1 MPVKNK
7 ISLQELAEF
16 MTTADE
22 TLDKKTCEAF
32 ARTLFEVVEEAL
44 LSDKFVKVKGFG
56 TFKLVA
62 VSDRESVNINTGERF
77 QIEGHTKV
85 SFIPDNTLKEEIN
98 RPFAHFETIDLS
110 DDTEQ
115 AELDA
120 IDAAAEEEAQEM
132 QASQEAVEEAAD
144 EAVEEFVEKSVEE
157 EPAEEAVEQTA
168 EEAPKEATAEE
179 TEESMEEPVATEP
192 QTIVTAEKKEE
203 EPAKAAASA
212 EERQSVAEATV
223 ENTDDEALAE
233 ETPAEESPE
242 SEADG
247 QEEASTAMPIT
258 YEYNE
263 QPPRRPF
270 NWWKAIG
277 LFFAVLALML
287 ASYFAGYYRLL
298 CPCIIG
304 LPEWSEPQPA
314 QPAVKVQSAKPAP
327 AKPQPAPAEATA
339 PKIPENPL
347 NLENP
352 EQPEPRISKPAKP
365 ASAPRKQ
372 QSAPRKQQSAP
383 AEVAPAPQADT
394 TVATQPHTVARG
406 ETLYSIA
413 RKYYGSDKYVN
424 VIIRHNRIKNPNNIE
439 KGTTLQIPI
448 LDTGN

>member
-1 MPVKNK
+1 
-7 ISLQELAEF
+7 
-16 MTTADE
+16 MTAADV

-110 DDTEQ
+110 DETEQ

-120 IDAAAEEEAQEM
+120 IDAAAAEEALENE
-132 QASQEAVEEAAD
+132 EAEETVEEVA
-144 EAVEEFVEKSVEE
+144 EEMPAT
-157 EPAEEAVEQTA
+157 EPAEEVVEEEVKEEVPEEVLKEESVEEA
-168 EEAPKEATAEE
+168 EEP
-179 TEESMEEPVATEP
+179 MEEPVATEP

-203 EPAKAAASA
+203 EPAKAEEPAADATLESEKAPEPEA
-212 EERQSVAEATV
+212 EE
-223 ENTDDEALAE
+223 
-233 ETPAEESPE
+233 
-242 SEADG
+242 
-247 QEEASTAMPIT
+247 QEEAPTALPVS
-258 YEYNE
+258 YEYTE

-277 LFFAVLALML
+277 VFFFVLALML
-287 ASYFAGYYRLL
+287 LSYFAGYYRLL

-304 LPEWSEPQPA
+304 LPEWTEPQPA
-314 QPAVKVQSAKPAP
+314 QPAAKVQPTKTAP
-327 AKPQPAPAEATA
+327 AKPQPAPAETTA
-339 PKIPENPL
+339 PKISENPL
-347 NLENP
+347 NSENP
-352 EQPEPRISKPAKP
+352 EQSEPRKSKPAKP
-365 ASAPRKQ
+365 DPAPRKQ
-372 QSAPRKQQSAP
+372 QSAT
-383 AEVAPAPQADT
+383 AEVAPAPPADT
-394 TVATQPHTVARG
+394 TIATQPHTVARG

-448 LDTGN
+448 LDTEN

>member
-1 MPVKNK
+1 
-7 ISLQELAEF
+7 
-16 MTTADE
+16 MTAADE

-110 DDTEQ
+110 DETEQ

-120 IDAAAEEEAQEM
+120 IDAAAAEEALENE
-132 QASQEAVEEAAD
+132 EAEETVEEVAEEMPAD
-144 EAVEEFVEKSVEE
+144 
-157 EPAEEAVEQTA
+157 EPAEEVVEEEAKEEVPEEVLKEEPVEEA
-168 EEAPKEATAEE
+168 EEP
-179 TEESMEEPVATEP
+179 MEEPVATEP

-203 EPAKAAASA
+203 EPAKAEEPAADTTLESEKAPEPEA
-212 EERQSVAEATV
+212 EE
-223 ENTDDEALAE
+223 
-233 ETPAEESPE
+233 
-242 SEADG
+242 
-247 QEEASTAMPIT
+247 QEEAPTALPVS
-258 YEYNE
+258 YEYTE

-277 LFFAVLALML
+277 VFFFVLALML
-287 ASYFAGYYRLL
+287 LSYFAGYYRLL

-304 LPEWSEPQPA
+304 LPEWTEPQPA
-314 QPAVKVQSAKPAP
+314 QPAAKVQPAKTAP
-327 AKPQPAPAEATA
+327 AKPQPAPAETTA
-339 PKIPENPL
+339 PKISENPL
-347 NLENP
+347 NSENP
-352 EQPEPRISKPAKP
+352 EQPESRKSKPAKP
-365 ASAPRKQ
+365 EPV
-372 QSAPRKQQSAP
+372 PRKQQSAP
-383 AEVAPAPQADT
+383 AEVAPAPPADT

>member
-1 MPVKNK
+1 
-7 ISLQELAEF
+7 
-16 MTTADE
+16 MTAADE

-110 DDTEQ
+110 DETEQ

-120 IDAAAEEEAQEM
+120 IDAAAAEEALENE
-132 QASQEAVEEAAD
+132 EAEETVEEVA
-144 EAVEEFVEKSVEE
+144 EEMPAT
-157 EPAEEAVEQTA
+157 EPAEEVVEEEVMEEVPEEVLKEEPVEEA
-168 EEAPKEATAEE
+168 EEPV
-179 TEESMEEPVATEP
+179 EEPVATEP

-203 EPAKAAASA
+203 EPAKAEEPAADTTLESEKTPEPEA
-212 EERQSVAEATV
+212 EE
-223 ENTDDEALAE
+223 
-233 ETPAEESPE
+233 
-242 SEADG
+242 
-247 QEEASTAMPIT
+247 QEEAPTALPVS
-258 YEYNE
+258 YEYTE

-277 LFFAVLALML
+277 VFFFVLALML
-287 ASYFAGYYRLL
+287 LSYFAGYYRLL

-304 LPEWSEPQPA
+304 LPEWTEPQSA
-314 QPAVKVQSAKPAP
+314 QPAAKVQPTKTAP
-327 AKPQPAPAEATA
+327 AKPQPAPAETTA

-347 NLENP
+347 KAENP
-352 EQPEPRISKPAKP
+352 EQPEPRKSKPAKP
-365 ASAPRKQ
+365 DPAPRKQ
-372 QSAPRKQQSAP
+372 QSAS
-383 AEVAPAPQADT
+383 AEVAPAPPADT

-448 LDTGN
+448 LDTVN

>member
-1 MPVKNK
+1 
-7 ISLQELAEF
+7 
-16 MTTADE
+16 MTAADE

-77 QIEGHTKV
+77 QIDGHTKV

-110 DDTEQ
+110 DETEQ

-120 IDAAAEEEAQEM
+120 IDAAAAEEALEND
-132 QASQEAVEEAAD
+132 EAEETVEEVAEEMPAD
-144 EAVEEFVEKSVEE
+144 EPTEEVVEE
-157 EPAEEAVEQTA
+157 EVMEEVP
-168 EEAPKEATAEE
+168 EEVLKEEPVEE
-179 TEESMEEPVATEP
+179 TEEPMEEPVATEP

-203 EPAKAAASA
+203 EPAKAEEPAADTTLESEKAPEPEA
-212 EERQSVAEATV
+212 EE
-223 ENTDDEALAE
+223 
-233 ETPAEESPE
+233 
-242 SEADG
+242 
-247 QEEASTAMPIT
+247 QEEAPTALPVS
-258 YEYNE
+258 YEYAE
-263 QPPRRPF
+263 QPPHRPF

-277 LFFAVLALML
+277 VFFAVLALML
-287 ASYFAGYYRLL
+287 LSYFAGYYRLL

-304 LPEWSEPQPA
+304 LPEWTEPQPA
-314 QPAVKVQSAKPAP
+314 QPAAKVQPAKTAP
-327 AKPQPAPAEATA
+327 AKPQPAPAETTA
-339 PKIPENPL
+339 PKISENPL
-347 NLENP
+347 NAENP
-352 EQPEPRISKPAKP
+352 EQPEPRRSKPAKP
-365 ASAPRKQ
+365 DP
-372 QSAPRKQQSAP
+372 APRKQQSAP
-383 AEVAPAPQADT
+383 AEVSPAPPADT
-394 TVATQPHTVARG
+394 TIATQPHTVARG

>member
-1 MPVKNK
+1 
-7 ISLQELAEF
+7 

-110 DDTEQ
+110 DETEQ

-120 IDAAAEEEAQEM
+120 IDAAAAEEALENE
-132 QASQEAVEEAAD
+132 EAEETVEEVAEEMPAD
-144 EAVEEFVEKSVEE
+144 
-157 EPAEEAVEQTA
+157 EPAEEVVEEEVMEEVPEEVLKEEPVEEA
-168 EEAPKEATAEE
+168 EEP
-179 TEESMEEPVATEP
+179 MEEPVATEP

-203 EPAKAAASA
+203 EPAKAEEPAADTTRESEKGPEPEA
-212 EERQSVAEATV
+212 EE
-223 ENTDDEALAE
+223 
-233 ETPAEESPE
+233 
-242 SEADG
+242 
-247 QEEASTAMPIT
+247 QEEAPTALPVS
-258 YEYNE
+258 YEYTE

-277 LFFAVLALML
+277 VFFFVLALML
-287 ASYFAGYYRLL
+287 LSYFAGYYRLL

-304 LPEWSEPQPA
+304 LPEWTEPQPA
-314 QPAVKVQSAKPAP
+314 QPAAKVQPTKTAP
-327 AKPQPAPAEATA
+327 AKPQPAPAETTA
-339 PKIPENPL
+339 PKISENPL
-347 NLENP
+347 NSENP
-352 EQPEPRISKPAKP
+352 EQPEPRKSKPAKP
-365 ASAPRKQ
+365 DP
-372 QSAPRKQQSAP
+372 APRKQQSAP
-383 AEVAPAPQADT
+383 AEVAPAPPADT

>member
-1 MPVKNK
+1 
-7 ISLQELAEF
+7 
-16 MTTADE
+16 MTAADV

-110 DDTEQ
+110 DETEQ

-120 IDAAAEEEAQEM
+120 IDAAAAEEALENE
-132 QASQEAVEEAAD
+132 EAEETVEEVA
-144 EAVEEFVEKSVEE
+144 EEMPAT
-157 EPAEEAVEQTA
+157 EPAEEVVEEEVMEEVPEEVLKEEPVEEA
-168 EEAPKEATAEE
+168 EEPV
-179 TEESMEEPVATEP
+179 EEPVATEP

-203 EPAKAAASA
+203 EPAKAEEPAADTTLESEKTPEPEA
-212 EERQSVAEATV
+212 EE
-223 ENTDDEALAE
+223 
-233 ETPAEESPE
+233 
-242 SEADG
+242 
-247 QEEASTAMPIT
+247 QEEAPTALPVS
-258 YEYNE
+258 YEYTE

-277 LFFAVLALML
+277 VFFFVLALML
-287 ASYFAGYYRLL
+287 LSYFAGYYRLL

-304 LPEWSEPQPA
+304 LPEWTEPQSA
-314 QPAVKVQSAKPAP
+314 QPAAKVQPTKTAP
-327 AKPQPAPAEATA
+327 AKPQPAPAETTA
-339 PKIPENPL
+339 PKIPENTL
-347 NLENP
+347 NSENP
-352 EQPEPRISKPAKP
+352 EQPESRKSKPAKP
-365 ASAPRKQ
+365 DP
-372 QSAPRKQQSAP
+372 APRKQQSAP
-383 AEVAPAPQADT
+383 AEVAPAPPADT

>member
-1 MPVKNK
+1 
-7 ISLQELAEF
+7 
-16 MTTADE
+16 MTAADE

-110 DDTEQ
+110 DETEQ

-120 IDAAAEEEAQEM
+120 IDAAAAEEALENE
-132 QASQEAVEEAAD
+132 EAEETVEEVA
-144 EAVEEFVEKSVEE
+144 EEMPAV
-157 EPAEEAVEQTA
+157 EPAEEVVEEEVMEEVPEEVLKEEPVEEA
-168 EEAPKEATAEE
+168 EEP
-179 TEESMEEPVATEP
+179 MEEPVATEP

-203 EPAKAAASA
+203 EPAKAEEPTADTTLESEKTPEPEA
-212 EERQSVAEATV
+212 EE
-223 ENTDDEALAE
+223 
-233 ETPAEESPE
+233 
-242 SEADG
+242 
-247 QEEASTAMPIT
+247 QEEAPTALPVS
-258 YEYNE
+258 YEYTE

-277 LFFAVLALML
+277 VFFFVLALML
-287 ASYFAGYYRLL
+287 LSYFAGYYRLL

-304 LPEWSEPQPA
+304 LPEWTEPQPV
-314 QPAVKVQSAKPAP
+314 QPAAKVQPTKTAP
-327 AKPQPAPAEATA
+327 AKPQPAPAETTA
-339 PKIPENPL
+339 PKISENPL
-347 NLENP
+347 NSENP
-352 EQPEPRISKPAKP
+352 EQPESRKSKPAKP
-365 ASAPRKQ
+365 DP
-372 QSAPRKQQSAP
+372 APRKQQSAP
-383 AEVAPAPQADT
+383 AEVAPAPPADT

>member
-1 MPVKNK
+1 
-7 ISLQELAEF
+7 

-110 DDTEQ
+110 DETEQ

-120 IDAAAEEEAQEM
+120 IDAAAAEEALENEEAEETVEEVAEEMPADEPTEEVVEEEVME
-132 QASQEAVEEAAD
+132 EVPEEVLKEEPVEEA
-144 EAVEEFVEKSVEE
+144 E
-157 EPAEEAVEQTA
+157 EP
-168 EEAPKEATAEE
+168 
-179 TEESMEEPVATEP
+179 MEEPVATEP

-203 EPAKAAASA
+203 EPAKAEEPAADTTLESEKAPEPEA
-212 EERQSVAEATV
+212 EE
-223 ENTDDEALAE
+223 
-233 ETPAEESPE
+233 
-242 SEADG
+242 
-247 QEEASTAMPIT
+247 QEEAPTALPVS
-258 YEYNE
+258 YEYTE

-277 LFFAVLALML
+277 VFFFVLTLML
-287 ASYFAGYYRLL
+287 LSYFAGYYRLL

-304 LPEWSEPQPA
+304 LPEWTEPQPV
-314 QPAVKVQSAKPAP
+314 QPAAKVQPTKTAP
-327 AKPQPAPAEATA
+327 AKPQPAPAETTA
-339 PKIPENPL
+339 PKISENSL
-347 NLENP
+347 NSENP
-352 EQPEPRISKPAKP
+352 EQPEPRKSKPAKP
-365 ASAPRKQ
+365 DP
-372 QSAPRKQQSAP
+372 APRKQQSAP
-383 AEVAPAPQADT
+383 AEVAPAPPADT

>member
-1 MPVKNK
+1 
-7 ISLQELAEF
+7 
-16 MTTADE
+16 MTAADE

-110 DDTEQ
+110 DETEQ

-120 IDAAAEEEAQEM
+120 IDAAAAEEALENEEAEETVEEVAEEMPADEPTEEVVEEEVKEEVPEEVLKE
-132 QASQEAVEEAAD
+132 EAVEET
-144 EAVEEFVEKSVEE
+144 E
-157 EPAEEAVEQTA
+157 EP
-168 EEAPKEATAEE
+168 
-179 TEESMEEPVATEP
+179 MEEPVATEP

-203 EPAKAAASA
+203 EPAKAEEPAADTTLESEKAPEPEA
-212 EERQSVAEATV
+212 EE
-223 ENTDDEALAE
+223 
-233 ETPAEESPE
+233 
-242 SEADG
+242 
-247 QEEASTAMPIT
+247 QEEAPSALPVS
-258 YEYNE
+258 YEYTE

-277 LFFAVLALML
+277 VFFFVLALML
-287 ASYFAGYYRLL
+287 LSYFAGYYRLL

-304 LPEWSEPQPA
+304 LPEWTEPQPV
-314 QPAVKVQSAKPAP
+314 QPAAKVQPAKTAP
-327 AKPQPAPAEATA
+327 AKPQPAPAEATS
-339 PKIPENPL
+339 PKISENPL
-347 NLENP
+347 NSENP
-352 EQPEPRISKPAKP
+352 EQPESRKSKPAKP
-365 ASAPRKQ
+365 D
-372 QSAPRKQQSAP
+372 
-383 AEVAPAPQADT
+383 PAPPADT

>member
-1 MPVKNK
+1 
-7 ISLQELAEF
+7 
-16 MTTADE
+16 MTAADE

-110 DDTEQ
+110 DETEQ

-120 IDAAAEEEAQEM
+120 IDAAAAEEALENE
-132 QASQEAVEEAAD
+132 EAEETVEEVAEEMPAA
-144 EAVEEFVEKSVEE
+144 
-157 EPAEEAVEQTA
+157 EPAEEVVEEEVKEEIPEEVLKEEPVEEA
-168 EEAPKEATAEE
+168 EEP
-179 TEESMEEPVATEP
+179 MEEPVATEP
-192 QTIVTAEKKEE
+192 QTIVTAEKKGE
-203 EPAKAAASA
+203 EPAKAEEPAADTTLESEKTPEPEA
-212 EERQSVAEATV
+212 EE
-223 ENTDDEALAE
+223 
-233 ETPAEESPE
+233 
-242 SEADG
+242 
-247 QEEASTAMPIT
+247 QEEAPTALPVS
-258 YEYNE
+258 YEYTE

-277 LFFAVLALML
+277 VFFFVLALML
-287 ASYFAGYYRLL
+287 LSYFAGYYRLL

-304 LPEWSEPQPA
+304 LPEWTEPQPA
-314 QPAVKVQSAKPAP
+314 QPAAKVQPAKTAP
-327 AKPQPAPAEATA
+327 TKPQPAPAEATA
-339 PKIPENPL
+339 PKISENPL
-347 NLENP
+347 NAENP
-352 EQPEPRISKPAKP
+352 EQPESRKSKPAKP
-365 ASAPRKQ
+365 AP
-372 QSAPRKQQSAP
+372 APRKQQSAP
-383 AEVAPAPQADT
+383 AEVAPAPPADT

>member
-1 MPVKNK
+1 
-7 ISLQELAEF
+7 
-16 MTTADE
+16 MTAADE

-110 DDTEQ
+110 DETEQ

-120 IDAAAEEEAQEM
+120 IDAAAAEEALENEEAEETVEEVAEEMPADEPTEEVVEEEVME
-132 QASQEAVEEAAD
+132 EVPEEVLKEEPVEEA
-144 EAVEEFVEKSVEE
+144 E
-157 EPAEEAVEQTA
+157 EP
-168 EEAPKEATAEE
+168 
-179 TEESMEEPVATEP
+179 MEEPVATEP

-203 EPAKAAASA
+203 EPAKAEEPAADTVLESEKAPEPEA
-212 EERQSVAEATV
+212 EE
-223 ENTDDEALAE
+223 
-233 ETPAEESPE
+233 
-242 SEADG
+242 
-247 QEEASTAMPIT
+247 QEEAPTALPVS
-258 YEYNE
+258 YEYTE

-277 LFFAVLALML
+277 VFFFVLTLML
-287 ASYFAGYYRLL
+287 LSYFAGYYRLL

-304 LPEWSEPQPA
+304 LPEWTEPQPA
-314 QPAVKVQSAKPAP
+314 QPAAKVQPAKTAP
-327 AKPQPAPAEATA
+327 AKPQPAPAETTA
-339 PKIPENPL
+339 PKISENPL
-347 NLENP
+347 NSENP
-352 EQPEPRISKPAKP
+352 EQPESRKSKPAKP
-365 ASAPRKQ
+365 APAP
-372 QSAPRKQQSAP
+372 SKQQSAP
-383 AEVAPAPQADT
+383 AEVAPAPPADT
-394 TVATQPHTVARG
+394 TVATQQHTVARG

>member
-1 MPVKNK
+1 
-7 ISLQELAEF
+7 
-16 MTTADE
+16 MTAADE

-110 DDTEQ
+110 DETEQ

-120 IDAAAEEEAQEM
+120 IDAAAAEEALENE
-132 QASQEAVEEAAD
+132 EAEETVEEVAEEMPAD
-144 EAVEEFVEKSVEE
+144 
-157 EPAEEAVEQTA
+157 EPAEEDVEEEVMEEVPEEVLKEEPVEEA
-168 EEAPKEATAEE
+168 EEP
-179 TEESMEEPVATEP
+179 MEEPVATEP

-203 EPAKAAASA
+203 EPATA
-212 EERQSVAEATV
+212 EEPAADTTLESDKAPEP
-223 ENTDDEALAE
+223 EAE
-233 ETPAEESPE
+233 E
-242 SEADG
+242 
-247 QEEASTAMPIT
+247 QEEAPTALPGS
-258 YEYNE
+258 YEYTE

-277 LFFAVLALML
+277 VFFFVLALML
-287 ASYFAGYYRLL
+287 LSYFAGYYRLL

-304 LPEWSEPQPA
+304 LPEWTEPQPA
-314 QPAVKVQSAKPAP
+314 QPAAKVQPAKTAP
-327 AKPQPAPAEATA
+327 AKPQPAPAETTA
-339 PKIPENPL
+339 PKISENPL
-347 NLENP
+347 NSENP
-352 EQPEPRISKPAKP
+352 EQPEPRKSKPAKP
-365 ASAPRKQ
+365 DP
-372 QSAPRKQQSAP
+372 APRKQQSAP
-383 AEVAPAPQADT
+383 AEVAPAPPADT

>member
-1 MPVKNK
+1 
-7 ISLQELAEF
+7 
-16 MTTADE
+16 MTAADE

-110 DDTEQ
+110 DETEQ

-120 IDAAAEEEAQEM
+120 IDAAAAEEALENE
-132 QASQEAVEEAAD
+132 EAEETVEEVA
-144 EAVEEFVEKSVEE
+144 EEMPAT
-157 EPAEEAVEQTA
+157 EPAEEVVEEEVKEEVPEEVLKEEPVEEA
-168 EEAPKEATAEE
+168 EEP
-179 TEESMEEPVATEP
+179 MEEPVATEP

-203 EPAKAAASA
+203 EPAKAEEPAADTTLESEKAPEPEA
-212 EERQSVAEATV
+212 EE
-223 ENTDDEALAE
+223 
-233 ETPAEESPE
+233 
-242 SEADG
+242 
-247 QEEASTAMPIT
+247 QEEAPTALPVS
-258 YEYNE
+258 YEYTE

-277 LFFAVLALML
+277 VFFFVLALML
-287 ASYFAGYYRLL
+287 LSYFAGYYRLL

-304 LPEWSEPQPA
+304 LPEWTEPQPV
-314 QPAVKVQSAKPAP
+314 QPAAKVQPAKTAP
-327 AKPQPAPAEATA
+327 AKPQPAPAETTA
-339 PKIPENPL
+339 PKIPENTL
-347 NLENP
+347 NPENP
-352 EQPEPRISKPAKP
+352 EQPEPRKSKPAKP
-365 ASAPRKQ
+365 DP
-372 QSAPRKQQSAP
+372 APRKQQSAP
-383 AEVAPAPQADT
+383 AEVAPAPPADT

>member
-16 MTTADE
+16 MTAADE

-110 DDTEQ
+110 DETEQ

-120 IDAAAEEEAQEM
+120 IDAAAAEEALENE
-132 QASQEAVEEAAD
+132 EAEETVEEVAEEMPAD
-144 EAVEEFVEKSVEE
+144 
-157 EPAEEAVEQTA
+157 EPAEEDVEEEVKEEVPEEVLKEEPVEEA
-168 EEAPKEATAEE
+168 EEP
-179 TEESMEEPVATEP
+179 MEEPVATEP

-203 EPAKAAASA
+203 EPAKAEEPAADTTLESEKAPEPEA
-212 EERQSVAEATV
+212 EE
-223 ENTDDEALAE
+223 
-233 ETPAEESPE
+233 
-242 SEADG
+242 
-247 QEEASTAMPIT
+247 QEEAQTALPVS
-258 YEYNE
+258 YEYTE

-277 LFFAVLALML
+277 VFFFVLALML
-287 ASYFAGYYRLL
+287 LSYFAGYYRLL

-304 LPEWSEPQPA
+304 LPEWTEPQPA
-314 QPAVKVQSAKPAP
+314 QPAAKVQPAKTAP
-327 AKPQPAPAEATA
+327 AKPQPVPAETTA
-339 PKIPENPL
+339 PKISENPL
-347 NLENP
+347 NAENL
-352 EQPEPRISKPAKP
+352 EQPEPRRSKPAKP
-365 ASAPRKQ
+365 DP
-372 QSAPRKQQSAP
+372 APRKQQSAP
-383 AEVAPAPQADT
+383 AEVSPAPPADT
-394 TVATQPHTVARG
+394 TIATQPHTVARG

>member
-16 MTTADE
+16 MTAADE

-110 DDTEQ
+110 DETEQ

-120 IDAAAEEEAQEM
+120 IDAAAAEEALENE
-132 QASQEAVEEAAD
+132 EAEETVEEVA
-144 EAVEEFVEKSVEE
+144 EEMPAV
-157 EPAEEAVEQTA
+157 EPAEEDVEEEVKEEVPEEVLKEEPVEEA
-168 EEAPKEATAEE
+168 EEP
-179 TEESMEEPVATEP
+179 MEEPVATEP

-203 EPAKAAASA
+203 EPAKAEEPAADTTLESEKAPEPEA
-212 EERQSVAEATV
+212 EE
-223 ENTDDEALAE
+223 
-233 ETPAEESPE
+233 
-242 SEADG
+242 
-247 QEEASTAMPIT
+247 QEEAPTALPVS
-258 YEYNE
+258 YEYTE

-277 LFFAVLALML
+277 VFFFVLALML
-287 ASYFAGYYRLL
+287 LSYFAGYYRLL

-304 LPEWSEPQPA
+304 LPEWTEPQSA
-314 QPAVKVQSAKPAP
+314 QPAAKVQPTKTAP
-327 AKPQPAPAEATA
+327 AKPLPAPAETTA
-339 PKIPENPL
+339 PKISENPL
-347 NLENP
+347 NSENP
-352 EQPEPRISKPAKP
+352 EQPEPRKSKPAKP
-365 ASAPRKQ
+365 DP
-372 QSAPRKQQSAP
+372 APRKQQSAP
-383 AEVAPAPQADT
+383 AEVAPAPPADT

>member
-1 MPVKNK
+1 
-7 ISLQELAEF
+7 
-16 MTTADE
+16 MTAADE
-22 TLDKKTCEAF
+22 TLDKKTCEVF

-110 DDTEQ
+110 DETEQ

-120 IDAAAEEEAQEM
+120 IDAAAAEEALENEEAEETVEEVAEEMPADEPTEEVVEEEVKE
-132 QASQEAVEEAAD
+132 EVPEEVLKEEPVEEA
-144 EAVEEFVEKSVEE
+144 E
-157 EPAEEAVEQTA
+157 EP
-168 EEAPKEATAEE
+168 
-179 TEESMEEPVATEP
+179 MEEPVATEP

-203 EPAKAAASA
+203 KPAKAEEPAADTTLESEKAPEPEA
-212 EERQSVAEATV
+212 EE
-223 ENTDDEALAE
+223 
-233 ETPAEESPE
+233 
-242 SEADG
+242 
-247 QEEASTAMPIT
+247 QEEAPTALPVS
-258 YEYNE
+258 YEYTE
-263 QPPRRPF
+263 QAPRRPF

-277 LFFAVLALML
+277 VFFFVLALML
-287 ASYFAGYYRLL
+287 LSYFAGYYRLL

-304 LPEWSEPQPA
+304 LPEWTEPQPA
-314 QPAVKVQSAKPAP
+314 QPAAKVQPAKTAP
-327 AKPQPAPAEATA
+327 AKPQPAPAETTA
-339 PKIPENPL
+339 PKISENPL
-347 NLENP
+347 NSENP
-352 EQPEPRISKPAKP
+352 EQPEARKSKPAKP
-365 ASAPRKQ
+365 DP
-372 QSAPRKQQSAP
+372 APRKQQSAP
-383 AEVAPAPQADT
+383 AEVAPAPPADT

>member
-1 MPVKNK
+1 
-7 ISLQELAEF
+7 
-16 MTTADE
+16 MTAADE

-110 DDTEQ
+110 DETEQ

-120 IDAAAEEEAQEM
+120 IDAAAAEEALENE
-132 QASQEAVEEAAD
+132 EAEETVEEVA
-144 EAVEEFVEKSVEE
+144 EEMPAV
-157 EPAEEAVEQTA
+157 EPAEEDVEEEVKEEVPEEVLKEEPVEEA
-168 EEAPKEATAEE
+168 EEP
-179 TEESMEEPVATEP
+179 MEEPVATEP

-203 EPAKAAASA
+203 EPAKAEEPAADTTLESEKAPEPEA
-212 EERQSVAEATV
+212 EE
-223 ENTDDEALAE
+223 
-233 ETPAEESPE
+233 
-242 SEADG
+242 
-247 QEEASTAMPIT
+247 QEEAPTALPVS
-258 YEYNE
+258 YEYTE

-277 LFFAVLALML
+277 VFFFVLALML
-287 ASYFAGYYRLL
+287 LSYFAGYYRLL

-304 LPEWSEPQPA
+304 LPEWTEPQPV
-314 QPAVKVQSAKPAP
+314 QPAAKVQPAKTAP
-327 AKPQPAPAEATA
+327 AKPQPAPAETTA
-339 PKIPENPL
+339 PKISENPL
-347 NLENP
+347 NSENP
-352 EQPEPRISKPAKP
+352 EQPESRKSKPAKP
-365 ASAPRKQ
+365 DP
-372 QSAPRKQQSAP
+372 APRKQQSAP
-383 AEVAPAPQADT
+383 AEVAPAPPADT

>member
-1 MPVKNK
+1 
-7 ISLQELAEF
+7 
-16 MTTADE
+16 MTAADE
-22 TLDKKTCEAF
+22 TLDKKTCEVF

-44 LSDKFVKVKGFG
+44 LTDKFVKVKGFG

-110 DDTEQ
+110 DETEQ

-120 IDAAAEEEAQEM
+120 IDAAAAEEALENEEAEETVEEVAEEMPADEPTEEVVEEEVKE
-132 QASQEAVEEAAD
+132 EVPEEVLIEEPVEEA
-144 EAVEEFVEKSVEE
+144 E
-157 EPAEEAVEQTA
+157 EP
-168 EEAPKEATAEE
+168 
-179 TEESMEEPVATEP
+179 MEEPVATEP

-203 EPAKAAASA
+203 EPAKAEEPAADTTLESEKTPEPEA
-212 EERQSVAEATV
+212 EE
-223 ENTDDEALAE
+223 
-233 ETPAEESPE
+233 
-242 SEADG
+242 
-247 QEEASTAMPIT
+247 QEEAPTALPVS
-258 YEYNE
+258 YEYTE

-277 LFFAVLALML
+277 VFFFVLALML
-287 ASYFAGYYRLL
+287 LSYFAGYYRLL

-304 LPEWSEPQPA
+304 LPEWTEPQPA
-314 QPAVKVQSAKPAP
+314 QPAAKVQPAKTAP
-327 AKPQPAPAEATA
+327 AKPQPAPAETTA
-339 PKIPENPL
+339 PKISENPL
-347 NLENP
+347 NSENP
-352 EQPEPRISKPAKP
+352 EQPESRKSKPAKP
-365 ASAPRKQ
+365 DP
-372 QSAPRKQQSAP
+372 APRKQQSAP
-383 AEVAPAPQADT
+383 AEVAPAPPADT

>member
-1 MPVKNK
+1 
-7 ISLQELAEF
+7 
-16 MTTADE
+16 MTAADE

-110 DDTEQ
+110 DETEQ

-120 IDAAAEEEAQEM
+120 IDAAAAEEALENEEAEETVEEVAEEMPADEPTEEVVEEEVME
-132 QASQEAVEEAAD
+132 EVPEEVLKEEPVEEA
-144 EAVEEFVEKSVEE
+144 E
-157 EPAEEAVEQTA
+157 EP
-168 EEAPKEATAEE
+168 
-179 TEESMEEPVATEP
+179 MEEPVATEP

-203 EPAKAAASA
+203 EPAKAEESAADTTLESEKTPEPEA
-212 EERQSVAEATV
+212 EE
-223 ENTDDEALAE
+223 
-233 ETPAEESPE
+233 
-242 SEADG
+242 
-247 QEEASTAMPIT
+247 QEEAPTALPVS
-258 YEYNE
+258 YEYTE

-277 LFFAVLALML
+277 VFFFVLALML
-287 ASYFAGYYRLL
+287 LSYFAGYYRLL

-304 LPEWSEPQPA
+304 LPEWTEPQPA
-314 QPAVKVQSAKPAP
+314 QPAAKVQPAKTAP
-327 AKPQPAPAEATA
+327 AKPQPAPAETTA
-339 PKIPENPL
+339 PKISENPL
-347 NLENP
+347 NSENP
-352 EQPEPRISKPAKP
+352 EQPESRKSKPAKP
-365 ASAPRKQ
+365 DPAPRKQ
-372 QSAPRKQQSAP
+372 QSST
-383 AEVAPAPQADT
+383 AEVAPAPPADT

>member
-1 MPVKNK
+1 
-7 ISLQELAEF
+7 
-16 MTTADE
+16 MTAADE

-110 DDTEQ
+110 DETEQ

-120 IDAAAEEEAQEM
+120 IDAAAAEEALENE
-132 QASQEAVEEAAD
+132 EAEETVEEVAEEMPAD
-144 EAVEEFVEKSVEE
+144 
-157 EPAEEAVEQTA
+157 EPAEEVVEEEVKEEVPEEVLKEEPVEEA
-168 EEAPKEATAEE
+168 EEP
-179 TEESMEEPVATEP
+179 MEEPVATEP

-203 EPAKAAASA
+203 EPAKAEEPAADTVLESEKAPEPEA
-212 EERQSVAEATV
+212 EE
-223 ENTDDEALAE
+223 
-233 ETPAEESPE
+233 
-242 SEADG
+242 
-247 QEEASTAMPIT
+247 QEEAPTVLPVS
-258 YEYNE
+258 YEYTE

-277 LFFAVLALML
+277 VFFFVLALML
-287 ASYFAGYYRLL
+287 LSYFAGYYRLL

-304 LPEWSEPQPA
+304 LPEWTEPQPA
-314 QPAVKVQSAKPAP
+314 QPAAKVQPTKTAP
-327 AKPQPAPAEATA
+327 AKPQPAPAETTA

-347 NLENP
+347 NSENP
-352 EQPEPRISKPAKP
+352 EQPESRKSKPAKP
-365 ASAPRKQ
+365 DPAPRKQ
-372 QSAPRKQQSAP
+372 QSAT
-383 AEVAPAPQADT
+383 AEVAPAPPADT

>member
-110 DDTEQ
+110 DETEQ

-120 IDAAAEEEAQEM
+120 IDAAAAEEALENE
-132 QASQEAVEEAAD
+132 EAEETVEEVAEEMPAD
-144 EAVEEFVEKSVEE
+144 EPTDEVVEE
-157 EPAEEAVEQTA
+157 EVMEEVP
-168 EEAPKEATAEE
+168 EEVLKEEPVEE
-179 TEESMEEPVATEP
+179 TEEPMEEPVATEP

-203 EPAKAAASA
+203 EPAKAEEPAADTTLESEKAPEPEA
-212 EERQSVAEATV
+212 EE
-223 ENTDDEALAE
+223 
-233 ETPAEESPE
+233 
-242 SEADG
+242 
-247 QEEASTAMPIT
+247 QEEAPTALPVS
-258 YEYNE
+258 YEYTE

-277 LFFAVLALML
+277 VFFFVLALML
-287 ASYFAGYYRLL
+287 LSYFAGYYRLL

-304 LPEWSEPQPA
+304 LPEWTEPQPA
-314 QPAVKVQSAKPAP
+314 QPAAKVQPAKTAP
-327 AKPQPAPAEATA
+327 VKPQPAPAETTA
-339 PKIPENPL
+339 PKISGNTLNPENT
-347 NLENP
+347 
-352 EQPEPRISKPAKP
+352 EQPEPRKSKPAKP
-365 ASAPRKQ
+365 EP
-372 QSAPRKQQSAP
+372 APRKQQSAP
-383 AEVAPAPQADT
+383 AEVAPAPPADT
-394 TVATQPHTVARG
+394 TVATLPHTVARG

>member
-1 MPVKNK
+1 
-7 ISLQELAEF
+7 
-16 MTTADE
+16 MTAADE

-110 DDTEQ
+110 DETEQ

-120 IDAAAEEEAQEM
+120 IDAAAAEEALENE
-132 QASQEAVEEAAD
+132 EAEETVEEVAEEMPAA
-144 EAVEEFVEKSVEE
+144 
-157 EPAEEAVEQTA
+157 EPAEEVVEEEVKEEVPEEVLKEEPVEEA
-168 EEAPKEATAEE
+168 EEP
-179 TEESMEEPVATEP
+179 MEEPVATEP

-203 EPAKAAASA
+203 EPAKAEEPAADTVLESEKAPEPEA
-212 EERQSVAEATV
+212 EE
-223 ENTDDEALAE
+223 
-233 ETPAEESPE
+233 
-242 SEADG
+242 
-247 QEEASTAMPIT
+247 QEEAPTVLPVS
-258 YEYNE
+258 YEYTE

-277 LFFAVLALML
+277 VFFFVLALML
-287 ASYFAGYYRLL
+287 LSYFAGYYRLL

-304 LPEWSEPQPA
+304 LPEWTEPQPA
-314 QPAVKVQSAKPAP
+314 QPAAKVQPAKTAP
-327 AKPQPAPAEATA
+327 VKPQPAPAEATS

-347 NLENP
+347 NPENP
-352 EQPEPRISKPAKP
+352 KQPETRKSKPAKP
-365 ASAPRKQ
+365 DP
-372 QSAPRKQQSAP
+372 APRKQQSAP
-383 AEVAPAPQADT
+383 AEVAPAPPADT
-394 TVATQPHTVARG
+394 TIATQPHTVARG

>member
-1 MPVKNK
+1 
-7 ISLQELAEF
+7 
-16 MTTADE
+16 MTAADD

-110 DDTEQ
+110 DETEQ

-120 IDAAAEEEAQEM
+120 IDAAAAEEALENE
-132 QASQEAVEEAAD
+132 EAEETVEEVAEEMPAD
-144 EAVEEFVEKSVEE
+144 
-157 EPAEEAVEQTA
+157 EPAEEVVEEEVKEEVPEEVLIEEPVEEA
-168 EEAPKEATAEE
+168 EEP
-179 TEESMEEPVATEP
+179 MEEPVATEP

-203 EPAKAAASA
+203 KPAKAEEPAADTTLESEKAPEPEA
-212 EERQSVAEATV
+212 EE
-223 ENTDDEALAE
+223 
-233 ETPAEESPE
+233 
-242 SEADG
+242 
-247 QEEASTAMPIT
+247 QEEAPTALPVS
-258 YEYNE
+258 YEYTE

-277 LFFAVLALML
+277 VFFFVLALML
-287 ASYFAGYYRLL
+287 LSYFAGYYRLL

-304 LPEWSEPQPA
+304 LPEWTEPQPV
-314 QPAVKVQSAKPAP
+314 QPAAKVQPAKTAP
-327 AKPQPAPAEATA
+327 AKPQPAPAETTA
-339 PKIPENPL
+339 PKISENPL
-347 NLENP
+347 NSENP
-352 EQPEPRISKPAKP
+352 EQPEPRKSKPAKP
-365 ASAPRKQ
+365 DP
-372 QSAPRKQQSAP
+372 APRKQQSAP
-383 AEVAPAPQADT
+383 AEVAPAPPADT

>member
-16 MTTADE
+16 MTAADE

-44 LSDKFVKVKGFG
+44 LTDKFVKVKGFG

-85 SFIPDNTLKEEIN
+85 SFIPDNALKDEIN

-144 EAVEEFVEKSVEE
+144 EAGEDIVEESVEE
-157 EPAEEAVEQTA
+157 EPAEKAVEQTA

-179 TEESMEEPVATEP
+179 NEESMEEPVATEP

-223 ENTDDEALAE
+223 ENTDDEAPAE

-242 SEADG
+242 SDADG
-247 QEEASTAMPIT
+247 QEEASTALPIT

-365 ASAPRKQ
+365 ASAL
-372 QSAPRKQQSAP
+372 RKQQSAP

>member
-1 MPVKNK
+1 
-7 ISLQELAEF
+7 
-16 MTTADE
+16 MTAADE

-77 QIEGHTKV
+77 QIDGHTKV

-110 DDTEQ
+110 DETEQ

-120 IDAAAEEEAQEM
+120 IDAAAAEEALENE
-132 QASQEAVEEAAD
+132 EAEETVEEVAEEMPAD
-144 EAVEEFVEKSVEE
+144 EPTEEVVEE
-157 EPAEEAVEQTA
+157 EVKEEVP
-168 EEAPKEATAEE
+168 EEVLKEEPVEE
-179 TEESMEEPVATEP
+179 TEEPMEEPVATEP
-192 QTIVTAEKKEE
+192 QTIVTAEKKQE
-203 EPAKAAASA
+203 EPAKTEEPAADTTLESEKAPEPEA
-212 EERQSVAEATV
+212 EEQEDAPT
-223 ENTDDEALAE
+223 AL
-233 ETPAEESPE
+233 PVS
-242 SEADG
+242 
-247 QEEASTAMPIT
+247 
-258 YEYNE
+258 YEYTE

-277 LFFAVLALML
+277 VFFFVLTLML
-287 ASYFAGYYRLL
+287 LSYFAGYYRLL

-304 LPEWSEPQPA
+304 LPEWTEPQPA
-314 QPAVKVQSAKPAP
+314 QPAAKVQPAKTAP

-339 PKIPENPL
+339 PKISENTLNPENT
-347 NLENP
+347 
-352 EQPEPRISKPAKP
+352 EQPEPRKSKPAKP
-365 ASAPRKQ
+365 DP
-372 QSAPRKQQSAP
+372 APRKQQSAP
-383 AEVAPAPQADT
+383 AEVAPAPPADT

>member
-1 MPVKNK
+1 
-7 ISLQELAEF
+7 
-16 MTTADE
+16 MTAADE

-110 DDTEQ
+110 DETEQ

-120 IDAAAEEEAQEM
+120 IDAAAAEEALENEEAEETVEEVAEEMPADEPTEEVVEEEVME
-132 QASQEAVEEAAD
+132 EVPEEVLKEEPVEEA
-144 EAVEEFVEKSVEE
+144 E
-157 EPAEEAVEQTA
+157 EP
-168 EEAPKEATAEE
+168 
-179 TEESMEEPVATEP
+179 MEEPVATEP

-203 EPAKAAASA
+203 EPTKA
-212 EERQSVAEATV
+212 EEP
-223 ENTDDEALAE
+223 TDDTTLESEKAPEPEAE
-233 ETPAEESPE
+233 E
-242 SEADG
+242 
-247 QEEASTAMPIT
+247 QEEAQSALPVS
-258 YEYNE
+258 YEYTE

-277 LFFAVLALML
+277 VFFFVLALML
-287 ASYFAGYYRLL
+287 LSYFAGYYRLL

-304 LPEWSEPQPA
+304 LPEWTEPQSA
-314 QPAVKVQSAKPAP
+314 QPAAKAQPTKTAP
-327 AKPQPAPAEATA
+327 AKPQPAPAETTA

-347 NLENP
+347 NTENP
-352 EQPEPRISKPAKP
+352 EQPEPRKSKPAKP
-365 ASAPRKQ
+365 DP
-372 QSAPRKQQSAP
+372 APRKQQSAP
-383 AEVAPAPQADT
+383 AEVAPAPPADT

>member
-1 MPVKNK
+1 
-7 ISLQELAEF
+7 
-16 MTTADE
+16 MTAADD

-110 DDTEQ
+110 DETEQ

-120 IDAAAEEEAQEM
+120 IDAAAAEEALENE
-132 QASQEAVEEAAD
+132 EAEETVEEVAEEMPAD
-144 EAVEEFVEKSVEE
+144 
-157 EPAEEAVEQTA
+157 EPAEEVVEEEVKEEVPEEVLIEEPVEEA
-168 EEAPKEATAEE
+168 EEP
-179 TEESMEEPVATEP
+179 MEEPVATEP

-203 EPAKAAASA
+203 KPAKAEEPAADTTLESEKAPEPEA
-212 EERQSVAEATV
+212 EE
-223 ENTDDEALAE
+223 
-233 ETPAEESPE
+233 
-242 SEADG
+242 
-247 QEEASTAMPIT
+247 QEEAPTALPVS
-258 YEYNE
+258 YEYTE
-263 QPPRRPF
+263 QAPRRPF

-277 LFFAVLALML
+277 VFFFVLALML
-287 ASYFAGYYRLL
+287 LSYFAGYYRLL

-304 LPEWSEPQPA
+304 LPEWTEPQPA
-314 QPAVKVQSAKPAP
+314 QPAAKVQPAKTAP
-327 AKPQPAPAEATA
+327 VKPQPAPAETTA
-339 PKIPENPL
+339 PKISGNTLNPENT
-347 NLENP
+347 
-352 EQPEPRISKPAKP
+352 EQPESRKSKPAKP
-365 ASAPRKQ
+365 DP
-372 QSAPRKQQSAP
+372 APRKQQSAP
-383 AEVAPAPQADT
+383 AEVAPAPPADT

>member
-1 MPVKNK
+1 
-7 ISLQELAEF
+7 
-16 MTTADE
+16 MTAADV

-110 DDTEQ
+110 DETEQ

-120 IDAAAEEEAQEM
+120 IDAAAAEEALENEEAEETVEEVAEEMPADEPTEEVVEEEVME
-132 QASQEAVEEAAD
+132 EVPEEVLKEEPVEEA
-144 EAVEEFVEKSVEE
+144 E
-157 EPAEEAVEQTA
+157 EP
-168 EEAPKEATAEE
+168 
-179 TEESMEEPVATEP
+179 MEEPVATEP

-203 EPAKAAASA
+203 EPAKAEEPAADTVLESEKAPEPEA
-212 EERQSVAEATV
+212 EE
-223 ENTDDEALAE
+223 
-233 ETPAEESPE
+233 
-242 SEADG
+242 
-247 QEEASTAMPIT
+247 QEEAPTVLPVS
-258 YEYNE
+258 YEYTE

-277 LFFAVLALML
+277 VFFFVLALML
-287 ASYFAGYYRLL
+287 LSYFAGYYRLL

-304 LPEWSEPQPA
+304 LPEWTEPQPA
-314 QPAVKVQSAKPAP
+314 QPAAKVQPTKTAP
-327 AKPQPAPAEATA
+327 AKPQPAPAETTA

-347 NLENP
+347 NSENP
-352 EQPEPRISKPAKP
+352 EQPESRKSKPAKP
-365 ASAPRKQ
+365 DPAPRKQ
-372 QSAPRKQQSAP
+372 QSAT
-383 AEVAPAPQADT
+383 AEVAPAPPADT

-448 LDTGN
+448 LDTVN

>member
-1 MPVKNK
+1 
-7 ISLQELAEF
+7 
-16 MTTADE
+16 MTAADE

-110 DDTEQ
+110 DETEQ

-120 IDAAAEEEAQEM
+120 IDAAAAEGALENEEAE
-132 QASQEAVEEAAD
+132 ETVEEVAEEMPAD
-144 EAVEEFVEKSVEE
+144 
-157 EPAEEAVEQTA
+157 EPAEEVVEEEVKEEVPEEVLKEEPVEEA
-168 EEAPKEATAEE
+168 EEP
-179 TEESMEEPVATEP
+179 MEEPVATEP

-203 EPAKAAASA
+203 EPAKAEEPAADTTLESEKAPEPEA
-212 EERQSVAEATV
+212 EE
-223 ENTDDEALAE
+223 
-233 ETPAEESPE
+233 
-242 SEADG
+242 
-247 QEEASTAMPIT
+247 QEEAPTALPVS
-258 YEYNE
+258 YEYTE

-277 LFFAVLALML
+277 VFFFVLTLML
-287 ASYFAGYYRLL
+287 LSYFAGYYRLL

-304 LPEWSEPQPA
+304 LPEWTEPQPA
-314 QPAVKVQSAKPAP
+314 QPAAKVQPTKTAP
-327 AKPQPAPAEATA
+327 AKPQPAPAETTA

-347 NLENP
+347 NTENP
-352 EQPEPRISKPAKP
+352 EQPESRKSKPAKP
-365 ASAPRKQ
+365 DP
-372 QSAPRKQQSAP
+372 APRKQQSAP
-383 AEVAPAPQADT
+383 AEVAPAPPADT

>member
-16 MTTADE
+16 MTAADV

-110 DDTEQ
+110 DETEQ

-120 IDAAAEEEAQEM
+120 IDAAAAEEALENDEAEETVEEVAEEMPATDPAEEDVEEEAKE
-132 QASQEAVEEAAD
+132 EVPEEVLKEEPVEEA
-144 EAVEEFVEKSVEE
+144 E
-157 EPAEEAVEQTA
+157 EP
-168 EEAPKEATAEE
+168 
-179 TEESMEEPVATEP
+179 MEEPVATEP

-203 EPAKAAASA
+203 EPAKVEEPAADTTLESEKAP
-212 EERQSVAEATV
+212 EPEAEA
-223 ENTDDEALAE
+223 
-233 ETPAEESPE
+233 
-242 SEADG
+242 
-247 QEEASTAMPIT
+247 QEEAPTALPVS
-258 YEYNE
+258 YEYTE

-277 LFFAVLALML
+277 VFFFVLALML
-287 ASYFAGYYRLL
+287 LSYFAGYYRLL

-304 LPEWSEPQPA
+304 LPEWTEPQPA
-314 QPAVKVQSAKPAP
+314 QPAAKVQPAKTAP
-327 AKPQPAPAEATA
+327 AKPQPAPAETTA
-339 PKIPENPL
+339 PKISENPL
-347 NLENP
+347 NSENP
-352 EQPEPRISKPAKP
+352 EQPESRKSKPAKP
-365 ASAPRKQ
+365 DP
-372 QSAPRKQQSAP
+372 APRKQQSAP
-383 AEVAPAPQADT
+383 AEVAPAPPADT

>member
-1 MPVKNK
+1 
-7 ISLQELAEF
+7 
-16 MTTADE
+16 MTAADE

-44 LSDKFVKVKGFG
+44 LTDKFVKVKGFG

-110 DDTEQ
+110 DETEQ

-120 IDAAAEEEAQEM
+120 IDAAAAEEALENEEAEETVEEVAEEMPADEPTEEVVEEEVME
-132 QASQEAVEEAAD
+132 EVPEEVLKEEPVEEA
-144 EAVEEFVEKSVEE
+144 E
-157 EPAEEAVEQTA
+157 EP
-168 EEAPKEATAEE
+168 
-179 TEESMEEPVATEP
+179 MEEPVATEP

-203 EPAKAAASA
+203 EPAKAEEPAADTTLESEKAPEPEA
-212 EERQSVAEATV
+212 EE
-223 ENTDDEALAE
+223 
-233 ETPAEESPE
+233 
-242 SEADG
+242 
-247 QEEASTAMPIT
+247 QEEAPSALPVS
-258 YEYNE
+258 YEYTE

-277 LFFAVLALML
+277 VFFFFFALML
-287 ASYFAGYYRLL
+287 LSYFAGYYRLL

-304 LPEWSEPQPA
+304 LPEWTEPQPA
-314 QPAVKVQSAKPAP
+314 QPAAKVQPTKTAP
-327 AKPQPAPAEATA
+327 AKPQPAPAETTA
-339 PKIPENPL
+339 PKISENPL
-347 NLENP
+347 NSENP
-352 EQPEPRISKPAKP
+352 EQPEFRKNKPAKP
-365 ASAPRKQ
+365 DP
-372 QSAPRKQQSAP
+372 APRKQQSAP
-383 AEVAPAPQADT
+383 AEVAPAPPADT

>member
-1 MPVKNK
+1 
-7 ISLQELAEF
+7 
-16 MTTADE
+16 MTAADV

-110 DDTEQ
+110 DETEQ

-120 IDAAAEEEAQEM
+120 IDAAAAEEALENE
-132 QASQEAVEEAAD
+132 EAEETVEEVAEEMPAD
-144 EAVEEFVEKSVEE
+144 
-157 EPAEEAVEQTA
+157 EPAEEVVEEEVKEEVPEEVLIEEPVEEA
-168 EEAPKEATAEE
+168 EEP
-179 TEESMEEPVATEP
+179 MEEPVATEP

-203 EPAKAAASA
+203 KPAKAEEPAADTTLESEKAPEPEA
-212 EERQSVAEATV
+212 EE
-223 ENTDDEALAE
+223 
-233 ETPAEESPE
+233 
-242 SEADG
+242 
-247 QEEASTAMPIT
+247 QEEAPTALPVS
-258 YEYNE
+258 YEYTE
-263 QPPRRPF
+263 QAPRRPF

-277 LFFAVLALML
+277 VFFFVLALML
-287 ASYFAGYYRLL
+287 LSYFAGYYRLL

-304 LPEWSEPQPA
+304 LPEWTEPQPV
-314 QPAVKVQSAKPAP
+314 QPAAKVQPAKTAP
-327 AKPQPAPAEATA
+327 AKPQPAPAESTA
-339 PKIPENPL
+339 PKISANPL
-347 NLENP
+347 NSENP
-352 EQPEPRISKPAKP
+352 EQPESRKSKPAKP
-365 ASAPRKQ
+365 DP
-372 QSAPRKQQSAP
+372 APRKQQSAP
-383 AEVAPAPQADT
+383 AEVAPAPPADT

>member
-1 MPVKNK
+1 
-7 ISLQELAEF
+7 
-16 MTTADE
+16 MTAADD

-110 DDTEQ
+110 DETEQ

-120 IDAAAEEEAQEM
+120 IDAAAAEEALENE
-132 QASQEAVEEAAD
+132 EAEETVEEVAEEMPAD
-144 EAVEEFVEKSVEE
+144 
-157 EPAEEAVEQTA
+157 EPAEEDVEEEVKEEVPEEVLKEEPVEEA
-168 EEAPKEATAEE
+168 EEP
-179 TEESMEEPVATEP
+179 MEEPVATEP

-203 EPAKAAASA
+203 EPAKAEEPAADTTLESEKAPEPEA
-212 EERQSVAEATV
+212 EE
-223 ENTDDEALAE
+223 
-233 ETPAEESPE
+233 
-242 SEADG
+242 
-247 QEEASTAMPIT
+247 QEEAPTALPVS
-258 YEYNE
+258 YEYTE

-277 LFFAVLALML
+277 VFFLVFALML
-287 ASYFAGYYRLL
+287 LSYFAGYYRLL

-304 LPEWSEPQPA
+304 LPEWTEPQSA
-314 QPAVKVQSAKPAP
+314 QPAAKVQPTKTAP
-327 AKPQPAPAEATA
+327 AKPQPAPAETTA
-339 PKIPENPL
+339 PKISENPL
-347 NLENP
+347 NSENP
-352 EQPEPRISKPAKP
+352 EQPESRKSKPAKP
-365 ASAPRKQ
+365 DP
-372 QSAPRKQQSAP
+372 APRKQQSAP
-383 AEVAPAPQADT
+383 AEVAPAPPADT

>member
-16 MTTADE
+16 MTAADE

-110 DDTEQ
+110 DETEQ

-120 IDAAAEEEAQEM
+120 IDAAAAEEALENEEAEETVEEVAEEMPADEPTEEVVEEEVKE
-132 QASQEAVEEAAD
+132 EVPEEVLKEEPVEEA
-144 EAVEEFVEKSVEE
+144 E
-157 EPAEEAVEQTA
+157 EP
-168 EEAPKEATAEE
+168 
-179 TEESMEEPVATEP
+179 MEEPVATEP

-203 EPAKAAASA
+203 EPAKTEEPAADTTLESEKGPEPEA
-212 EERQSVAEATV
+212 EE
-223 ENTDDEALAE
+223 
-233 ETPAEESPE
+233 
-242 SEADG
+242 
-247 QEEASTAMPIT
+247 QEEAPTALPVS
-258 YEYNE
+258 YEYTE

-277 LFFAVLALML
+277 VFFFVLTLML
-287 ASYFAGYYRLL
+287 LSYFAGYYRLL

-304 LPEWSEPQPA
+304 LPEWTEPQPV
-314 QPAVKVQSAKPAP
+314 QPAAKVQPAKTAP
-327 AKPQPAPAEATA
+327 AKPQPAPAETTA
-339 PKIPENPL
+339 PKISENPL
-347 NLENP
+347 NAENP
-352 EQPEPRISKPAKP
+352 EQPEPRRSKPAKP
-365 ASAPRKQ
+365 DP
-372 QSAPRKQQSAP
+372 APRKQQSAP
-383 AEVAPAPQADT
+383 AEVSPAPPADT

>member
-1 MPVKNK
+1 
-7 ISLQELAEF
+7 
-16 MTTADE
+16 MTAADE

-44 LSDKFVKVKGFG
+44 LTDKFVKVKGFG

-110 DDTEQ
+110 DETEQ

-120 IDAAAEEEAQEM
+120 IDAAAAEEALENE
-132 QASQEAVEEAAD
+132 EAEETVEEVAEEMPAA
-144 EAVEEFVEKSVEE
+144 
-157 EPAEEAVEQTA
+157 EPAEEVVEEEVKEEVPEEVLKEEPVEEA
-168 EEAPKEATAEE
+168 EEP
-179 TEESMEEPVATEP
+179 MEEPVATEP

-203 EPAKAAASA
+203 EPAKAEEPAADTVLESEKAPEPEA
-212 EERQSVAEATV
+212 EE
-223 ENTDDEALAE
+223 
-233 ETPAEESPE
+233 
-242 SEADG
+242 
-247 QEEASTAMPIT
+247 QEEAPTVLPVS
-258 YEYNE
+258 YEYTE

-277 LFFAVLALML
+277 VFFFVLALML
-287 ASYFAGYYRLL
+287 LSYFAGYYRLL

-304 LPEWSEPQPA
+304 LPEWTEPQPA
-314 QPAVKVQSAKPAP
+314 QPAAKVQPAKTAP
-327 AKPQPAPAEATA
+327 AKPQPAPAETTA
-339 PKIPENPL
+339 PKISENPL
-347 NLENP
+347 NSENP
-352 EQPEPRISKPAKP
+352 EQPEPRKSKPAKP
-365 ASAPRKQ
+365 DP
-372 QSAPRKQQSAP
+372 APRKQQSAP
-383 AEVAPAPQADT
+383 AEVAPAPPADT
-394 TVATQPHTVARG
+394 TIATQPHTVARG

>member
-1 MPVKNK
+1 
-7 ISLQELAEF
+7 
-16 MTTADE
+16 MTAADE

-110 DDTEQ
+110 DETEQ

-120 IDAAAEEEAQEM
+120 IDAAAAEEALENE
-132 QASQEAVEEAAD
+132 EAEETVEEVA
-144 EAVEEFVEKSVEE
+144 EEMPAV
-157 EPAEEAVEQTA
+157 EPAEEDVEEEVKEEVPEEVLKEEPVEEA
-168 EEAPKEATAEE
+168 EEP
-179 TEESMEEPVATEP
+179 MEEPVATEP
-192 QTIVTAEKKEE
+192 QTIVTAEKKEK
-203 EPAKAAASA
+203 EPAKAEEPAADTTLESEKAPEPEA
-212 EERQSVAEATV
+212 EE
-223 ENTDDEALAE
+223 
-233 ETPAEESPE
+233 
-242 SEADG
+242 
-247 QEEASTAMPIT
+247 QEEAPTALPVS
-258 YEYNE
+258 YEYTE

-277 LFFAVLALML
+277 VFFFVLALML
-287 ASYFAGYYRLL
+287 LSYFAGYYRLL

-304 LPEWSEPQPA
+304 LPEWTEPQSA
-314 QPAVKVQSAKPAP
+314 QPAAKVQPTKTAP
-327 AKPQPAPAEATA
+327 AKPQPAPAETTA
-339 PKIPENPL
+339 PKISENPL
-347 NLENP
+347 NSENP
-352 EQPEPRISKPAKP
+352 EQPEPRKSKPAKP
-365 ASAPRKQ
+365 DP
-372 QSAPRKQQSAP
+372 APRKQQSAP
-383 AEVAPAPQADT
+383 AEVAPAPPADT

>member
-1 MPVKNK
+1 
-7 ISLQELAEF
+7 
-16 MTTADE
+16 MTAADE

-110 DDTEQ
+110 DETEQ

-120 IDAAAEEEAQEM
+120 IDAAAAEEALENE
-132 QASQEAVEEAAD
+132 EAEETVEEVAEEMPAD
-144 EAVEEFVEKSVEE
+144 
-157 EPAEEAVEQTA
+157 EPAEEVVEEEVKEEVPEEVLKEEPVEEA
-168 EEAPKEATAEE
+168 EEP
-179 TEESMEEPVATEP
+179 MEEPVATEP

-203 EPAKAAASA
+203 EPAKAEEPAADTTLESEKTPEPEA
-212 EERQSVAEATV
+212 EE
-223 ENTDDEALAE
+223 
-233 ETPAEESPE
+233 
-242 SEADG
+242 
-247 QEEASTAMPIT
+247 QEEAPTALPVS
-258 YEYNE
+258 YEYTE

-277 LFFAVLALML
+277 VFFFVLALML
-287 ASYFAGYYRLL
+287 LSYFAGYYRLL

-304 LPEWSEPQPA
+304 LPEWTEPQPV
-314 QPAVKVQSAKPAP
+314 QPAAKVQPAKTAP
-327 AKPQPAPAEATA
+327 AKPQPAPAETTA
-339 PKIPENPL
+339 PKISENPL
-347 NLENP
+347 NSENP
-352 EQPEPRISKPAKP
+352 EQPESRKSKPAKP
-365 ASAPRKQ
+365 DP
-372 QSAPRKQQSAP
+372 APRKQQSAP
-383 AEVAPAPQADT
+383 AEVAPAPPADT

>member
-1 MPVKNK
+1 
-7 ISLQELAEF
+7 
-16 MTTADE
+16 MTAADE

-110 DDTEQ
+110 DETEQ

-120 IDAAAEEEAQEM
+120 IDAAAAEEALENE
-132 QASQEAVEEAAD
+132 EAEETVEEVA
-144 EAVEEFVEKSVEE
+144 EEMPATGPAEEIVEE
-157 EPAEEAVEQTA
+157 EVMEEVP
-168 EEAPKEATAEE
+168 EEVLKEEPVEE
-179 TEESMEEPVATEP
+179 TEEPMEEPVATEP
-192 QTIVTAEKKEE
+192 QTIVTAEKKQE
-203 EPAKAAASA
+203 EPAKAEEPAADTTLESEKAPEPEA
-212 EERQSVAEATV
+212 EEQEDAPT
-223 ENTDDEALAE
+223 AL
-233 ETPAEESPE
+233 PVS
-242 SEADG
+242 
-247 QEEASTAMPIT
+247 
-258 YEYNE
+258 YEYTE

-277 LFFAVLALML
+277 VFFFVLALML
-287 ASYFAGYYRLL
+287 LSYFAGYYRLL

-304 LPEWSEPQPA
+304 LPEWTEPQPA
-314 QPAVKVQSAKPAP
+314 QPAAKVQPAKTAP
-327 AKPQPAPAEATA
+327 AKPQPVPAETTA
-339 PKIPENPL
+339 PKISENPL
-347 NLENP
+347 NAENL
-352 EQPEPRISKPAKP
+352 EQPEPRRSKPAKP
-365 ASAPRKQ
+365 DP
-372 QSAPRKQQSAP
+372 APRKQQSAP
-383 AEVAPAPQADT
+383 AEVSPAPPADT
-394 TVATQPHTVARG
+394 TIATQPHTVARG

>member
-1 MPVKNK
+1 
-7 ISLQELAEF
+7 

-110 DDTEQ
+110 DETEQ

-120 IDAAAEEEAQEM
+120 IDAAAAEEALENE
-132 QASQEAVEEAAD
+132 EAEETVEEVAEEMPAA
-144 EAVEEFVEKSVEE
+144 
-157 EPAEEAVEQTA
+157 EPAEEVVEEEVMEEVPEEVLKEEPVEEA
-168 EEAPKEATAEE
+168 EEP
-179 TEESMEEPVATEP
+179 MEEPVATEP

-203 EPAKAAASA
+203 EPAKAEEPAADTTLESEKAPEPEA
-212 EERQSVAEATV
+212 EE
-223 ENTDDEALAE
+223 
-233 ETPAEESPE
+233 
-242 SEADG
+242 
-247 QEEASTAMPIT
+247 QEEAPTVLPVS
-258 YEYNE
+258 YEYTE

-277 LFFAVLALML
+277 VFFFVLALML
-287 ASYFAGYYRLL
+287 LSYFAGYYRLL

-304 LPEWSEPQPA
+304 LPEWTESQPA
-314 QPAVKVQSAKPAP
+314 QPAAKVQPTKTAP
-327 AKPQPAPAEATA
+327 AKPQPAPAETTA
-339 PKIPENPL
+339 PKISENPL
-347 NLENP
+347 NSENP
-352 EQPEPRISKPAKP
+352 EQPESRKSKPAKP
-365 ASAPRKQ
+365 DP
-372 QSAPRKQQSAP
+372 APRKQQSAP
-383 AEVAPAPQADT
+383 AEVAPAPPADT

>member
-1 MPVKNK
+1 
-7 ISLQELAEF
+7 

-110 DDTEQ
+110 DETEQ

-120 IDAAAEEEAQEM
+120 IDAAAAEEALENE
-132 QASQEAVEEAAD
+132 EAEETVEEVAEEMPAD
-144 EAVEEFVEKSVEE
+144 EPTEEVVEE
-157 EPAEEAVEQTA
+157 EVMEEVP
-168 EEAPKEATAEE
+168 EEVLKEEPVEE
-179 TEESMEEPVATEP
+179 TEEPMEEPVATEP

-203 EPAKAAASA
+203 EPAKAEEPAADTTLESKKNPEPEA
-212 EERQSVAEATV
+212 EE
-223 ENTDDEALAE
+223 
-233 ETPAEESPE
+233 
-242 SEADG
+242 
-247 QEEASTAMPIT
+247 QEEAPTALPVS
-258 YEYNE
+258 YEYTE

-270 NWWKAIG
+270 NLWKAIG
-277 LFFAVLALML
+277 VFFFVLALML
-287 ASYFAGYYRLL
+287 LSYFAGYYRLL

-304 LPEWSEPQPA
+304 LPEWTEPQPV
-314 QPAVKVQSAKPAP
+314 QPAAKVQPAKTAP
-327 AKPQPAPAEATA
+327 AKPQPAPAESTA
-339 PKIPENPL
+339 PKISANPL
-347 NLENP
+347 NSENP
-352 EQPEPRISKPAKP
+352 EQPESRKSKPAKP
-365 ASAPRKQ
+365 DP
-372 QSAPRKQQSAP
+372 APRKQQSAP
-383 AEVAPAPQADT
+383 AEVAPAPPADT